1 MLQRAY
7 YTDDD
12 LDTVIA
18 DAKQEMKDI
27 ACSRRRPAVRSPR
40 RRPVAAAPVYGPIA

>member
-7 YTDDD
+7 YTDDN

-18 DAKQEMKDI
+18 DAKASMKSI
-27 ACSRRRPAVRSPR
+27 ASQ
-40 RRPVAAAPVYGPIA
+40 

>member
-7 YTDDD
+7 YSDDN

-18 DAKQEMKDI
+18 ETKAAMKTI
-27 ACSRRRPAVRSPR
+27 ANQ
-40 RRPVAAAPVYGPIA
+40 

>member
-18 DAKQEMKDI
+18 DAKEAMKQI
-27 ACSRRRPAVRSPR
+27 ACQS
-40 RRPVAAAPVYGPIA
+40 

>member
-7 YTDDD
+7 YSDDN

-18 DAKQEMKDI
+18 DAKTEMKAI
-27 ACSRRRPAVRSPR
+27 ASE
-40 RRPVAAAPVYGPIA
+40 

>member
-18 DAKQEMKDI
+18 DAKQQMKDI
-27 ACSRRRPAVRSPR
+27 AC
-40 RRPVAAAPVYGPIA
+40 G

>member
-18 DAKQEMKDI
+18 DAKTAMKAI
-27 ACSRRRPAVRSPR
+27 ANQ
-40 RRPVAAAPVYGPIA
+40 